1 MLTAMDALTIILII
15 GATARLTRLVTTD
28 KILEQPREA
37 LLDRINPHGMLTYML
52 GCRWCV
58 SIYTGAAATIY
69 ATITAGNV
77 WCMAPMVALTASQAT
92 GLLASM
98 ED

>member
-1 MLTAMDALTIILII
+1 MLARMDATLLILVI

-28 KILEQPREA
+28 HVLDTPREA
-37 LLDRINPHGMLTYML
+37 LLDRLNPTGMLTYLL

-58 SIYTGAAATIY
+58 SVYTGAATTIY

-77 WCMAPMVALTASQAT
+77 WCAAPLAALTASQAT

>member
-1 MLTAMDALTIILII
+1 MLPCMDALTLFLTV
-15 GATARLTRLVTTD
+15 GATARLTRLITTD
-28 KILEQPREA
+28 KILERPREA
-37 LLDRINPHGMLTYML
+37 LLDRLNPHGMITYML

-58 SIYTGAAATIY
+58 SIYVGAAATIY

-77 WCMAPMVALTASQAT
+77 WCMAPMAALTASQAT
-92 GLLASM
+92 GILASM

>member
-1 MLTAMDALTIILII
+1 MLPGMDATTLILII

-28 KILEQPREA
+28 KIFEVPREA
-37 LLDRINPHGMLTYML
+37 LLDRINPTGLLTYML

-58 SIYTGAAATIY
+58 SIYTGAATTIY

-77 WCMAPMVALTASQAT
+77 WCLAPLAMLTASQAT
-92 GLLASM
+92 GLLAAM
-98 ED
+98 EE

>member
-1 MLTAMDALTIILII
+1 MLAGMDALTLALII

-28 KILEQPREA
+28 KIFERPREA
-37 LLDRINPHGMLTYML
+37 LLDHLNPHGMITYML

-58 SIYTGAAATIY
+58 SIYTGATTTIY

-77 WCMAPMVALTASQAT
+77 WCMAPMAALTASQVT

-98 ED
+98 EE